1 MESAPQLQMTGRKA
15 STVRGTLSTM
25 RAARLVAPGRVEV
38 SEFAVPWPRS
48 TEVRIR
54 VEGCGICGSN
64 LALWQGRP
72 WFAYP
77 FEAGEG
83 GHEGWGEVDMLGEA
97 VRDVQLGERVAFL
110 SHHAF
115 AEYDLADGAQIVRAP
130 ANSDIFPGEAL
141 GCAVNIIRR
150 SGLEKGQ
157 TVVVIGIGFLGA
169 LLVQLAAR
177 EGARVIAVSR
187 RRSAL
192 DVARRC
198 GADAVL
204 AFDRAETVAARL
216 REITGEATCERVI
229 EAAGAQASLDLASA
243 LTGEYGRLIIAGY
256 HQDGARRV
264 NMQLW
269 NWRGIDV
276 INAHE
281 RNVQTSTRGIHE
293 AAALIERGA
302 LDPSILY
309 THSFM
314 IDELS
319 EAFKL
324 LERRPEGFMKAWI
337 RTAA

>member
-1 MESAPQLQMTGRKA
+1 MQSAPELKMTGVPPPP
-15 STVRGTLSTM
+15 VRGAVMTM
-25 RAARLVAPGRVEV
+25 RAARLVAPGRAEV
-38 SEFAVPWPRS
+38 SEVAVPQPRS

-54 VEGCGICGSN
+54 VAGCGICGSN

-72 WFAYP
+72 WFSYP
-77 FEAGEG
+77 FEPGEG
-83 GHEGWGEVDMLGEA
+83 GHEGWGEVDALGEA
-97 VRDVQLGERVAFL
+97 VHDFRLGQRVAFL
-110 SHHAF
+110 SNHAF
-115 AEYDLADGAQIVRAP
+115 AEYALADSMQIVPAP
-130 ANSDIFPGEAL
+130 AHTEVFPGEAI

-150 SGLEKGQ
+150 SALETGQ

-177 EGARVIAVSR
+177 AGARVIAVSR
-187 RRSAL
+187 RRWAL

-198 GADAVL
+198 GADATIV
-204 AFDRAETVAARL
+204 FDRAETVAAQL
-216 REITGEATCERVI
+216 REITGEATSERVI

-243 LTGEYGRLIIAGY
+243 LSGEYGRLIIAGY
-256 HQDGARRV
+256 HQDGPRQV

-269 NWRGIDV
+269 NWRAIDV
-276 INAHE
+276 VNAHE
-281 RNVQTSTRGIHE
+281 RDAAISTQGIRE
-293 AAALIERGA
+293 AAAWIERGA

-309 THSFM
+309 THSFF

-324 LERRPEGFMKAWI
+324 LERRPEGFLKAWI